1 MKFYPLRTG
10 VGYPLPN
17 GYGHPYSQLQVLD
30 FAENGLTGIV
40 PNLASLQGLV
50 RLNFDDNRLG
60 YEKDGDLNFLS
71 FLANCTSLEVLANLS
86 TQLTTL
92 SMSQNMIRGDIPIGI
107 ENLVNL
113 NKLGLGYNYLR
124 GILPDALGKLWKLK
138 GLFLHGN
145 KFFGPISSFLGNL
158 TTLTLLYKNENRFE
172 GRIPP
177 SLGNCQSLLIL
188 NLSFITSYEFVVR
201 IIFFERLL
209 PHHSIIEFHLLSYL
223 IPHPNISYI
232 LWRVKEPKG
241 VIGLSSLSIA
251 LVLSHNFLIGTLPF
265 EVGNIKNLA
274 ELDLSKNRLSGEIPT
289 TLETCLSLE
298 HLYLEGNSFVGAVL
312 LSLNTLRA
320 LEDIDLSRNNFS
332 GNIPEFLSKFLSLKA
347 KCQVKVFFQ
356 MQAQFQYFKGGV
368 RELHLPTCFI
378 KNHHSS
384 RKLLTLKLVIP
395 ITSLI
400 LIVLVLLYFFRTC
413 FIVKKLRERT
423 LTTSSFEDLRLRISY
438 VELLKATNRFS
449 KNNLM
454 GLSSFGSI
462 YKGVLSEN
470 GAIVAIKLLNLQQQ
484 EASISF
490 INECN
495 ALRNIRHRNL
505 LKIIS
510 ACSSIDHKDNDFKS
524 LIFEFMCNGNVQHHS
539 RRLNFIQRLNI
550 AGDVAFALEYLHH
563 HCQIPIVHCDL
574 KPSNILLD
582 ENMVAHVGDFG
593 LVKFLFE
600 AFDNPFKTQTLSI
613 EFHWYRMGGQVS
625 TLGDI
630 FSYGILLLEMFTGK
644 KPINEIFKDA
654 LTIHKF
660 TSMALPENVMDIV
673 GPLIFFEEDEEGV
686 DNEKNEDDLEVCAII
701 KEDHHV
707 NVSSRIKDY
716 LISVFQIVL
725 SCSTTSPNERM
736 PANVVVNE
744 MNALRNTFL
753 KFKKGNRRRTKYAN

>member
-17 GYGHPYSQLQVLD
+17 GYGHPYSQLQLLD

-177 SLGNCQSLLIL
+177 SLGNCQ
-188 NLSFITSYEFVVR
+188 
-201 IIFFERLL
+201 
-209 PHHSIIEFHLLSYL
+209 
-223 IPHPNISYI
+223 
-232 LWRVKEPKG
+232 K

-332 GNIPEFLSKFLSLKA
+332 GNIPEFLSKFLSLK
-347 KCQVKVFFQ
+347 
-356 MQAQFQYFKGGV
+356 YLNISYNDFKGEGGV

-400 LIVLVLLYFFRTC
+400 LIVLVLL
-413 FIVKKLRERT
+413 ERT

-454 GLSSFGSI
+454 GSSSFGSI

-736 PANVVVNE
+736 PTNVVVNE